1 MRTEQT
7 ESACVLT
14 FSPSHLLETSDD
26 RDRVPVHIDEDARAK
41 RVPAILSSRRALG
54 GPASHTTVRTGHVH
68 GGSREVKTQ
77 LSRSR
82 TALVGR
88 FEREKAELDEVVVG
102 ERLL

>member
-1 MRTEQT
+1 MHVRLNVPFAKMN
-7 ESACVLT
+7 ESSIGGASFAGIEVVA
-14 FSPSHLLETSDD
+14 PS
-26 RDRVPVHIDEDARAK
+26 RAG
-41 RVPAILSSRRALG
+41 RLRYNGHGDLSSRRAFG